1 MNILYST
8 FSYFYLMEVDT
19 KIINV
24 KWNKHTFNLHFNKSL
39 ISDLKKEL
47 FALTNILIERQKL
60 VYKGKILSDTD
71 SIDSIPSNCN
81 LTLLGNAE
89 TNIVQIK
96 QSDVIFME
104 DLSEEDKVK
113 LLKQRGEEIL
123 FGLAN
128 LGNTCYFN
136 SLIQCFG
143 RVDTLRHALI
153 ELYHKGNQS
162 IGNDYNKMFCFELGR
177 VYNALD
183 NAADRVIPNKLV
195 QVLRLLNPAFADQ
208 QGGSFKQQDA
218 DECMLMMLNIFKQAL
233 PNFSD
238 EGFTNNLAEELFGI
252 NMDIKLT
259 NVEDSTEVKTSVD
272 NAFKLV
278 CYIDSSTTE
287 LVAGLKNSL
296 AENIDL
302 YSNNLQRQTCFIKNQ
317 FISRLP
323 PFLNVQFMRF
333 FWKKA
338 DEDMFGSK
346 DKKTKTLKSVMFSK
360 IIDIYEL
367 CSPDV
372 QEVLKLGRGIEAKLL
387 KDDKNYKVDLSSVKK
402 SDNMIPTGR
411 YQLIAVCTH
420 QGRSSE
426 EGHYIGWTHR
436 KDDKWTKYD
445 DDVVSYVKT
454 ADILELKGGG
464 DWHMA
469 YICIYQAL
477 EVPFMEI

>member
-1 MNILYST
+1 
-8 FSYFYLMEVDT
+8 MEVDT
-19 KIINV
+19 KNIIV
-24 KWNKHTFNLHFNKSL
+24 KWNKHTFTVHFNKSL

-60 VYKGKILSDTD
+60 VFKGKVLTD
-71 SIDSIPSNCN
+71 SDSVDSIPSNST
-81 LTLLGNAE
+81 LTLIGNAE
-89 TNIVQIK
+89 TNVVQIK

-104 DLSEEDKVK
+104 DLSEEDKIK
-113 LLKQRGEEIL
+113 FLKQRGEEIL

-143 RVDTLRHALI
+143 RVEILRHALI
-153 ELYHKGNQS
+153 DLYHKGNQNF
-162 IGNDYNKMFCFELGR
+162 GNDYNKMFCFELGR
-177 VYNALD
+177 VYSALD

-233 PNFSD
+233 PNFTD
-238 EGFTNNLAEELFGI
+238 EGFSNNLSEELFGI

-259 NVEDSTEVKTSVD
+259 NVEDSTEIKSSVD
-272 NAFKLV
+272 STFKLV
-278 CYIDSSTTE
+278 CYIDSNTTE

-302 YSNNLQRQTCFIKNQ
+302 YSEHLQRQTCFIKNQ

-387 KDDKNYKVDLSSVKK
+387 KDDKNFKVDLSSIKK

-411 YQLIAVCTH
+411 YQLVAVCTH

-445 DDVVSYVKT
+445 DDIVSYVKT